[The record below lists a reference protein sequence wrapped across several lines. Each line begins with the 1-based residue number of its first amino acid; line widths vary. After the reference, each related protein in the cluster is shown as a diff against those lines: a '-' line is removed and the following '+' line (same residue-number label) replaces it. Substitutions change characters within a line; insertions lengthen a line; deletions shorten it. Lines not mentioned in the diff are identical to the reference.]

1 MAKENEKRVPK
12 LRFKGFT
19 DDWEQRKLGDT
30 LVELK
35 SGLSRML
42 SNKDIGVPVIRA
54 NNIKNGM
61 LDLKADIKY
70 WYSDD
75 PQGANIEN
83 YLVEK
88 ENILI
93 NFINSESKMGTAAI
107 VREAIS
113 RNTIY
118 TTNIL
123 KAQTNN
129 DFNSYFWFT
138 LTQTLQYKNSI
149 KMITKPAVNQS
160 SFTTVDF
167 KKLIFAFPILS
178 EQTKI
183 GNFIKLID
191 NTITLHQ
198 RKLAQL
204 EKLKQALLQQMF
216 PKKDE
221 TVPKLRFANFNEDWK
236 QRKLGELGESKSG
249 IGFPD
254 EEQGGKKGIPFFK
267 VSDMNNIGNEHE
279 MKNSNNYVD
288 TEQLKK
294 RNWKPIMNV
303 PAVIFAKVGAAI
315 MLNRKRIVRM
325 PFLLD
330 NNTMAYIF
338 DDSWNSD
345 FGKILFE
352 TIYLPRYAQ
361 VGALPSYNSSDINS
375 VKVFIP
381 NKNEQEKI
389 GVFFKELDNLIT
401 VHHHKL
407 DQLKLLKKELLQQM
421 FI

>member
-1 MAKENEKRVPK
+1 MAKEIEKRVPK

-19 DDWEQRKLGDT
+19 DDWKQRKLKEFGQATGGTSIESEFIEGGKYKVISIGSYSEQSVYKDQNIRVELT
-30 LVELK
+30 DKTRSRVLNKDDLTMILNDKTTSGNIIGRVLLIESDDSYVYNQRTERIEPDHKKYDSQFLYQMFNAPIIRSKIIKKAQGNTQIYVNWSAISELDYLIPKLVEQ
-35 SGLSRML
+35 SQIGLFF
-42 SNKDIGVPVIRA
+42 KY
-54 NNIKNGM
+54 
-61 LDLKADIKY
+61 LD
-70 WYSDD
+70 
-75 PQGANIEN
+75 NC
-83 YLVEK
+83 
-88 ENILI
+88 
-93 NFINSESKMGTAAI
+93 
-107 VREAIS
+107 
-113 RNTIY
+113 
-118 TTNIL
+118 
-123 KAQTNN
+123 
-129 DFNSYFWFT
+129 
-138 LTQTLQYKNSI
+138 
-149 KMITKPAVNQS
+149 
-160 SFTTVDF
+160 
-167 KKLIFAFPILS
+167 
-178 EQTKI
+178 
-183 GNFIKLID
+183 
-191 NTITLHQ
+191 ITLHQ

-381 NKNEQEKI
+381 NKNEQEKN

>member
-1 MAKENEKRVPK
+1 MAKENKKRVPK

-19 DDWEQRKLGDT
+19 DDWEQRKLG
-30 LVELK
+30 E
-35 SGLSRML
+35 
-42 SNKDIGVPVIRA
+42 I
-54 NNIKNGM
+54 
-61 LDLKADIKY
+61 ADIV
-70 WYSDD
+70 
-75 PQGANIEN
+75 GG
-83 YLVEK
+83 
-88 ENILI
+88 
-93 NFINSESKMGTAAI
+93 GTP
-107 VREAIS
+107 
-113 RNTIY
+113 N
-118 TTNIL
+118 
-123 KAQTNN
+123 TNN
-129 DFNSYFWFT
+129 DSYWDGEINWFAPAEINEQIYVKSSKKKITELGLRKSSAKKLPPGTVLFTSRAGIGKMAILTEESTTNQGFQSIVPIKNILDSYFIF
-138 LTQTLQYKNSI
+138 SR
-149 KMITKPAVNQS
+149 TKELKRYGERMGSGSTFVEISGKQMEQM
-160 SFTTVDF
+160 
-167 KKLIFAFPILS
+167 PIRIPNII
-178 EQTKI
+178 EQKEI
-183 GNFIKLID
+183 SLFFIKLD
-191 NTITLHQ
+191 KTLTLHQ

-216 PKKDE
+216 PQKDAV
-221 TVPKLRFANFNEDWK
+221 VPKLRFANFNEDWK

>member
-1 MAKENEKRVPK
+1 MAKEIEKRVPK

-19 DDWEQRKLGDT
+19 DDWKQRKLG
-30 LVELK
+30 E
-35 SGLSRML
+35 
-42 SNKDIGVPVIRA
+42 I
-54 NNIKNGM
+54 
-61 LDLKADIKY
+61 ADIV
-70 WYSDD
+70 
-75 PQGANIEN
+75 GG
-83 YLVEK
+83 
-88 ENILI
+88 
-93 NFINSESKMGTAAI
+93 GTP
-107 VREAIS
+107 
-113 RNTIY
+113 N
-118 TTNIL
+118 
-123 KAQTNN
+123 TNN
-129 DFNSYFWFT
+129 DSYWDGEINWFAPAEINEQIYVKSSKKKITELGLRKSSAKKLPPGTVLFTSRAGIGKMAILTEESTTNQGFQSIVPIKNILDSYFIF
-138 LTQTLQYKNSI
+138 SR
-149 KMITKPAVNQS
+149 TKELKRYGERMGSGSTFVEISGKQMEQM
-160 SFTTVDF
+160 
-167 KKLIFAFPILS
+167 PIRIPNII
-178 EQTKI
+178 EQKEI
-183 GNFIKLID
+183 SLFFIKLD
-191 NTITLHQ
+191 KTLTLHQ

-315 MLNRKRIVRM
+315 MLNRKRIVRT

-338 DDSWNSD
+338 GDSWNSD

-375 VKVFIP
+375 IKVFIP
-381 NKNEQEKI
+381 NKNEQEII

-401 VHHHKL
+401 VHHHRL
-407 DQLKLLKKELLQQM
+407 DQLKSLKKELLQQM